1 MAALT
6 AFAVAGAPAAVAPA
20 ASAVPARD
28 GATADLLVIGHR
40 GASGYRPEHTLAA
53 YELAARL
60 GADYIEPDLVTTSD
74 GVLVAR
80 HEPEIG
86 GTTDVAQRPEF
97 ADRMTTKTIDDVEY
111 TGWFA
116 EDFTLAELKTLR
128 ATERIPEVRQEN
140 TIYDGRFEIPTFDEV
155 LELRA
160 SLSKDLGRE
169 IGVYPETKHPTYFRG
184 IGLPL
189 EPALV
194 TALDDAGLNE
204 PAAPVFVQSFE
215 TANLRALRDR
225 LDVPLVALIGGSGSP
240 ADLVAAGDPRTFA
253 DLVTPEGLAELA
265 TFADAIGPDKNLVI
279 ARNDDD
285 TLGEPTGLVDDAH
298 AVDLLVHP
306 YTFRNE
312 NRFLPADLR
321 SPGTDTDYGDAFA
334 EYAAFFAAGVDGV
347 FADNP
352 DTAVEARTAR

>member
-1 MAALT
+1 MRSRLRGLTVAALT

-20 ASAVPARD
+20 VSAAPARD

-111 TGWFA
+111 TGWFT

-140 TIYDGRFEIPTFDEV
+140 TIYDGRFDSHI
-155 LELRA
+155 
-160 SLSKDLGRE
+160 
-169 IGVYPETKHPTYFRG
+169 
-184 IGLPL
+184 
-189 EPALV
+189 
-194 TALDDAGLNE
+194 
-204 PAAPVFVQSFE
+204 QSCSW
-215 TANLRALRDR
+215 
-225 LDVPLVALIGGSGSP
+225 LI
-240 ADLVAAGDPRTFA
+240 
-253 DLVTPEGLAELA
+253 
-265 TFADAIGPDKNLVI
+265 
-279 ARNDDD
+279 
-285 TLGEPTGLVDDAH
+285 
-298 AVDLLVHP
+298 
-306 YTFRNE
+306 
-312 NRFLPADLR
+312 
-321 SPGTDTDYGDAFA
+321 
-334 EYAAFFAAGVDGV
+334 
-347 FADNP
+347 
-352 DTAVEARTAR
+352 